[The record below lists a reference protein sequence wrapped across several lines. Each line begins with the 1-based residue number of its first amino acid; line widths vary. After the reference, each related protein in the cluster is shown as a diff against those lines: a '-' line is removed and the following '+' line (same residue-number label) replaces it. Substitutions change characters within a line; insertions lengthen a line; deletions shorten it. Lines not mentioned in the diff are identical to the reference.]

1 MRVIDTG
8 IPDGNSFSN
17 TDNSKIILMDKVI
30 GHFIPLFRDEI
41 DKKNVMFKKYR
52 QDLIQLS
59 SGVSKTKT
67 ILVKLKKGL
76 KKETLIQEI
85 LDDSA
90 FLLNRDILYGQNKK
104 IVMDILDSFDRVND
118 GTLITHSRTLKSLIR
133 KNVNKVN
140 VS

>member
-1 MRVIDTG
+1 MKVIDTG

-17 TDNSKIILMDKVI
+17 TGHSKIILMDKVI
-30 GHFIPLFRDEI
+30 EHFLPLFREEI
-41 DKKNVMFKKYR
+41 EKEKEVLKKYR
-52 QDLIQLS
+52 RDFKQLS

-67 ILVKLKKGL
+67 ILVKLR
-76 KKETLIQEI
+76 KELQKEQLIQEL

-104 IVMDILDSFDRVND
+104 IVMDILDSVGKSND

-133 KNVNKVN
+133 KNVKKVSVN
-140 VS
+140 